1 MLPLYH
7 ELLRQRPNRFHY
19 VQQYATLLFSLGEE
33 EEGLRAMNLAISIR
47 PEEPAPYVS
56 LGHHA
61 RMKGDYGTARR
72 HHKGV
77 NSGHYQLTT
86 ERLQA
91 CMRVIFRGRR
101 I

>member
-61 RMKGDYGTARR
+61 RVKEIMTPQDATSRR
-72 HHKGV
+72 
-77 NSGHYQLTT
+77 
-86 ERLQA
+86 R
-91 CMRVIFRGRR
+91 
-101 I
+101 